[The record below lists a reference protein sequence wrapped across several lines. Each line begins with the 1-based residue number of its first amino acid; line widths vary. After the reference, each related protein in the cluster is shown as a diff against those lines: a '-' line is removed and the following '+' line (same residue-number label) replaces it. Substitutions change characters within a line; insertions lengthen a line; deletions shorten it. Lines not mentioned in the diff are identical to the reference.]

1 MDSPSSLIRDASTL
15 KMRESSFLIRESSWD
30 TATAAEHRAAALSSG
45 FRRGAL
51 LRIRGLPLGMATEA
65 VLQLLSTRGVPPSMT
80 LLSLSADGTP
90 NGDAWVCVER
100 VRAPN
105 DL

>member
-1 MDSPSSLIRDASTL
+1 MDAPSSLNRDASTL
-15 KMRESSFLIRESSWD
+15 RESSFLIRESSWD

-100 VRAPN
+100 VRAPD

>member
-1 MDSPSSLIRDASTL
+1 
-15 KMRESSFLIRESSWD
+15 
-30 TATAAEHRAAALSSG
+30 
-45 FRRGAL
+45 
-51 LRIRGLPLGMATEA
+51 
-65 VLQLLSTRGVPPSMT
+65 MT

>member
-1 MDSPSSLIRDASTL
+1 
-15 KMRESSFLIRESSWD
+15 
-30 TATAAEHRAAALSSG
+30 
-45 FRRGAL
+45 
-51 LRIRGLPLGMATEA
+51 MATEA